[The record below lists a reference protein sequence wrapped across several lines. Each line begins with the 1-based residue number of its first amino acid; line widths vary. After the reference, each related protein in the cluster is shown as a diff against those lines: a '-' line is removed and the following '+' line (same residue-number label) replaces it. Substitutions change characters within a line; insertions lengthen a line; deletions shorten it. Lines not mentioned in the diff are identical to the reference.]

1 LTEAVIGDGA
11 RLDFRDDLPDT
22 PFCRSSL
29 TTSSSSSV
37 KSTTFLGV
45 GLPPPTLFDE
55 MFDELFDEM
64 FDEMIDTSEVLE
76 MDLGAL
82 SVVGFGV
89 GGLKRFGVS
98 GFGGFGGSVFG
109 GFSDVESDVTAS
121 GVVFTSRLV
130 EFDFSTF

>member
-1 LTEAVIGDGA
+1 MIGEGA
-11 RLDFRDDLPDT
+11 LLDFRDDLPDT

-45 GLPPPTLFDE
+45 GLPPTTLLFDK
-55 MFDELFDEM
+55 MFNEL

-89 GGLKRFGVS
+89 GRLKRFGVS

-121 GVVFTSRLV
+121 GVGVASKLV

>member
-1 LTEAVIGDGA
+1 MGDGA
-11 RLDFRDDLPDT
+11 RLDFRDDFPDT

-45 GLPPPTLFDE
+45 GLPPTTLFDE
-55 MFDELFDEM
+55 MFDKM

-76 MDLGAL
+76 MDLGVF
-82 SVVGFGV
+82 SVIGFGV

-109 GFSDVESDVTAS
+109 GFSDVESDVTNS
-121 GVVFTSRLV
+121 GVVVASRLV